1 MICKDCGALIKHN
14 EEYCRK
20 CGALVI
26 NFRQI
31 ENKNLRN
38 LCIENNMKG
47 KLQSALNKITNQ
59 EKSLHKVSMD
69 NKHENSIKSLSKTL
83 SSSRAELKKI
93 SDISINKE
101 NNNNK
106 IDIGSIIDT
115 ILDLLK
121 I

>member
-1 MICKDCGALIKHN
+1 MICKSCGALIKHN

-26 NFRQI
+26 NFKQV
-31 ENKNLRN
+31 ENKTLKN

-47 KLQSALNKITNQ
+47 KLQSAINKITQN
-59 EKSLHKVSMD
+59 EKNLHKTNIND
-69 NKHENSIKSLSKTL
+69 KYENTIKNMSKTINH
-83 SSSRAELKKI
+83 SKEELKKI
-93 SDISINKE
+93 SSTNMNKS
-101 NNNNK
+101 NNK
-106 IDIGSIIDT
+106 FDIGDVIDI